1 MFVSILA
8 LPGSVGMTPAYT
20 LDLRRAATNGNF
32 PAVKQILATVALE
45 LLDLDQALRLSAGF
59 CRVDI
64 MAYLIEHGATD
75 MDGALYQAACQNK
88 IQAARFLIS
97 EERENPATDFD
108 LAIKGAGNHLA
119 VETEFFLLTTQRHY
133 YD

>member
-1 MFVSILA
+1 MI
-8 LPGSVGMTPAYT
+8 PAYT
-20 LDLRRAATNGNF
+20 LDLQRAATNGNF
-32 PAVKQILATVALE
+32 PAIKRILSTVSLE

-59 CRVDI
+59 CHVDI
-64 MAYLIEHGATD
+64 MAYLIDHGATD

-97 EERENPATDFD
+97 EEREHPATDFD
-108 LAIKGAGNHLA
+108 LAIMGAGNHFA
-119 VETEFFLLTTQRHY
+119 IETEFFLLTTKKHY

>member
-1 MFVSILA
+1 MLA
-8 LPGSVGMTPAYT
+8 IATLCLSMTPLYT

-32 PAVKQILATVALE
+32 PAVKKILSTVALE

-59 CRVDI
+59 CRIDI

-75 MDGALYQAACQNK
+75 LDGALYQAACQNK

-108 LAIKGAGNHLA
+108 LAIMGAGNHMA
-119 VETEFFLLTTQRHY
+119 IETEFFLVTTQRHTN
-133 YD
+133 D

>member
-1 MFVSILA
+1 MLGIVTLFLG
-8 LPGSVGMTPAYT
+8 LTPLYT

-32 PAVKQILATVALE
+32 PAVKKILSTVALE

-59 CRVDI
+59 CRIDI

-75 MDGALYQAACQNK
+75 LDGALYQAACQNK

-97 EERENPATDFD
+97 EEREYPATDFD
-108 LAIKGAGNHLA
+108 LAIMGAGNHMA
-119 VETEFFLLTTQRHY
+119 IETEFFLVTTQRHTN
-133 YD
+133 D

>member
-1 MFVSILA
+1 MFVAMLA
-8 LPGSVGMTPAYT
+8 LPASGAMTPAHT

-32 PAVKQILATVALE
+32 PAVKRILSTVALE
-45 LLDLDQALRLSAGF
+45 LLDLNQALRLSAGF

-64 MAYLIEHGATD
+64 MAYLIDHGATD

-97 EERENPATDFD
+97 EEREHPATDFD
-108 LAIKGAGNHLA
+108 LAIMGAGNHLA
-119 VETEFFLLTTQRHY
+119 IETEFFLLTTQRHY